1 MIIFVPEMG
10 SKMCFCTYKRKK
22 TILPNLEIWRS
33 FISQLDEIMDR
44 RKKKESRLYIRLTS
58 DEVAAFK
65 AKASQMPRQNMSF
78 MVRNAVMSYNPINDT
93 NRFATIKELGD
104 RLSNATTELNHI
116 GNNVNQIAHVLNV
129 DLLNRLERLQANRD
143 VQYEQITKQMEIV
156 IAAIN
161 EIKRIELKIYK
172 NVL

>member
-1 MIIFVPEMG
+1 
-10 SKMCFCTYKRKK
+10 
-22 TILPNLEIWRS
+22 
-33 FISQLDEIMDR
+33 
-44 RKKKESRLYIRLTS
+44 
-58 DEVAAFK
+58 
-65 AKASQMPRQNMSF
+65 MPRQNMSF
-78 MVRNAVMSYNPINDT
+78 MVRNAVMSYNPINDN

>member
-1 MIIFVPEMG
+1 MF
-10 SKMCFCTYKRKK
+10 F
-22 TILPNLEIWRS
+22 
-33 FISQLDEIMDR
+33 FSQLEKMER
-44 RKKKESRLYIRLTS
+44 RTKCLLIRLTPT
-58 DEVAAFK
+58 EYK
-65 AKASQMPRQNMSF
+65 
-78 MVRNAVMSYNPINDT
+78 MVREKANALPRPNVSKLVRDAVVNIDPANPNKFKSINEMGVLLKQCT
-93 NRFATIKELGD
+93 L
-104 RLSNATTELNHI
+104 ELNHI